1 MLVLRVPEVLVLR
14 VPVVLVL
21 RVPEVLALRVPV
33 VPVLVGRA
41 PLVPVDRVRAAVRVR
56 AGRAAR
62 PKPVLQGSLVQA
74 DRAPLVQVD
83 RVRAAV
89 RVLAGPPKV
98 VHDPAATR
106 NRRRRAH
113 RNLAIPLKSGN
124 GRGVL
129 APLPRSSLAQR
140 LRRKT

>member
-1 MLVLRVPEVLVLR
+1 QGPQADRAPPGQVPADQVPVVPVVLVLR

-21 RVPEVLALRVPV
+21 LVLRVPV

-41 PLVPVDRVRAAVRVR
+41 PLV
-56 AGRAAR
+56 
-62 PKPVLQGSLVQA
+62 S
-74 DRAPLVQVD
+74 VD

-113 RNLAIPLKSGN
+113 RNLPIPLKSGN
-124 GRGVL
+124 GRGSL
-129 APLPRSSLAQR
+129 LPSPDPP
-140 LRRKT
+140 